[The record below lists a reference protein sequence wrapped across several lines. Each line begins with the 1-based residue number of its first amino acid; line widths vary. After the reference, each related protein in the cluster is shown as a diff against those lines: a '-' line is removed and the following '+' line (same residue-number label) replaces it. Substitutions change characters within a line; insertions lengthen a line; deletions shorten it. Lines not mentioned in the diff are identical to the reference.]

1 MTSKK
6 TCTVNDDSG
15 TYNLDELCEVCK
27 VKDELVYDMINEGI
41 LTPTG
46 QSPKTWI
53 FTGSS
58 IKKVQVTVRLQED
71 LRVNLPGAALALEL
85 LEQIEDLRSKVDECD
100 S

>member
-1 MTSKK
+1 MTFKK
-6 TCTVNDDSG
+6 TCTVVDDSV
-15 TYNLDELCEVCK
+15 TFNLVELCRECK

-46 QSPKTWI
+46 ESPKSWI

-58 IKKVQVTVRLQED
+58 IKKVQITVRLQED
-71 LRVNLPGAALALEL
+71 LRVNLPGAALAIEL
-85 LEQIEDLRSKVDECD
+85 LEKIEVLRAKVEDPE